1 MDQNSA
7 IILVASLSASEAPIL
22 LHLIHI
28 VVLYFPLYM
37 IMEEDFISHT
47 NHTNF

>member
-1 MDQNSA
+1 MDQNGT
-7 IILVASLSASEAPIL
+7 IILVASLIAYEASIL

-28 VVLYFPLYM
+28 VVLYFPIYM

-47 NHTNF
+47 NHMNF

>member
-1 MDQNSA
+1 MHQNGT
-7 IILVASLSASEAPIL
+7 IILVASLSACEAPIL

-28 VVLYFPLYM
+28 VVLCFPLYM
-37 IMEEDFISHT
+37 IMEEYFISHT